1 MSWCIITKKGYW
13 NKLNEFVD
21 EETGEVI
28 RVLPSKAQ
36 SNKYIHFPI
45 HCYMQYEVKDKWNS
59 IINILEIDDSDYTFV
74 GDIDDFEGK

>member
-1 MSWCIITKKGYW
+1 MTWCIITKKGYW
-13 NKLNEFVD
+13 SKLNEFID
-21 EETGEVI
+21 EETGEII

-59 IINILEIDDSDYTFV
+59 IINILEIDDSNCTFV
-74 GDIDDFEGK
+74 GDMNNFEGN

>member
-1 MSWCIITKKGYW
+1 MTWCIITKKGYW
-13 NKLNEFVD
+13 SKLNEFID
-21 EETGEVI
+21 EETGEIIQVI
-28 RVLPSKAQ
+28 PSKAQ

-74 GDIDDFEGK
+74 GDMNNFEGN